1 MKSNRRLDISDGF
14 VRSVALADDASRETE
29 RVGNEAI
36 FGLLDDDLETM
47 ESTPVILLLLNVAVV
62 PGGQQGLPKRIGAVF
77 LESRTPV
84 KRSFLWG
91 WHDPRIRDFPERV
104 TRLFSGSRDTDFS
117 GVFAGKRCPDRLVA
131 HAVRGRAAA
140 RSGRQ
145 PTARRTSGARSHGPQ
160 NESRWMCECIRT
172 VRRAQLT
179 PQATTAPTPAAS
191 LGGNPQTARSVE
203 NRPHQ
208 PRRVKNA
215 RAHMHAFDDRARPCS
230 PPSPRFRHRQE

>member
-91 WHDPRIRDFPERV
+91 WHDPRISDFPERL
-104 TRLFSGSRDTDFS
+104 TRLFSGLAGACR
-117 GVFAGKRCPDRLVA
+117 FAGNQCCVGPALNTVYGYGPASGWSAPISMRFN
-131 HAVRGRAAA
+131 AVWALI
-140 RSGRQ
+140 
-145 PTARRTSGARSHGPQ
+145 GA
-160 NESRWMCECIRT
+160 
-172 VRRAQLT
+172 
-179 PQATTAPTPAAS
+179 
-191 LGGNPQTARSVE
+191 
-203 NRPHQ
+203 
-208 PRRVKNA
+208 
-215 RAHMHAFDDRARPCS
+215 
-230 PPSPRFRHRQE
+230 